1 MRFSVKIFFNDVNV
15 IIPPDYRR
23 YLLSLIKEAFKRSST
38 DGKEFLEATYS
49 DNKMKPFTF
58 SAYIPIE
65 KVEEESIL
73 NGKYIN
79 FYFSTNDYEFLMRIY
94 NGLIAISQNK
104 GNFKLFDRD
113 FSLQHFFLMPE
124 KKIEKDKIT
133 FKTLSPFLVRDTE
146 DGDYYLAL
154 EGLNQKEFKY
164 LKSVKEDRFIE
175 ALVCHLKSL
184 SQQYLGYEPSSITIN
199 NINLTLSPAKHG
211 SSNPEHENFSITLPA
226 LKGTLTIQAP
236 IEVLQLVYDVG
247 IGARRSEGFGMLEV
261 ESE

>member
-58 SAYIPIE
+58 SVYMPLKKIGNE
-65 KVEEESIL
+65 NIL
-73 NGKYIN
+73 DGKYIS
-79 FYFSTNDYEFLMRIY
+79 FYFSTNDYEFLIRIY
-94 NGLIAISQNK
+94 NGFIDLSKSN
-104 GNFKLFDRD
+104 GD
-113 FSLQHFFLMPE
+113 FSLFGGSFSLKHFFLIPE
-124 KKIEKDKIT
+124 KKIEKTRVT
-133 FKTLSPFLVRDTE
+133 FKTLSPFLVRDTK
-146 DGDYYLAL
+146 DGDYYLAP
-154 EGLNQKEFKY
+154 EGLNQREFKY
-164 LKSVKEDRFIE
+164 LKPVRKEEFIE
-175 ALVCHLKSL
+175 ALVCHLKNL
-184 SQQYLGYEPSSITIN
+184 ARQYLVNEPSSITIN
-199 NINLTLSPAKHG
+199 NINLALSLAKHG

-247 IGARRSEGFGMLEV
+247 IGARRSEGFGMLDVV
-261 ESE
+261 E